1 MFVAGIEIK
10 ISTTHVEA
18 VIVVFTGLGF
28 KSPRLHSTRCARS
41 WQASVQSSIAFHFGK
56 MTE

>member
-10 ISTTHVEA
+10 PSTMHVEA
-18 VIVVFTGLGF
+18 ASDVFTGLGF

-41 WQASVQSSIAFHFGK
+41 WQASI
-56 MTE
+56 